1 MRFFVATFRLTI
13 LDYRDI
19 IKLYCHTNQWQF
31 VHSVGCADITQK
43 TPKTANL
50 RRIAMQ
56 LSLVPRQQHQFEV
69 SGGITASVFPE
80 VELMLMSSSELQN
93 ALKFVSN
100 RKNMDR
106 YHSVIDF
113 LFCEIFQEYR
123 RPCMRFYKG
132 RGRQL
137 RETATQEEIE
147 NFGKALVRAIEIAYA
162 RFSEKRAASWS
173 ALRTE
178 VLRSVA

>member
-1 MRFFVATFRLTI
+1 
-13 LDYRDI
+13 
-19 IKLYCHTNQWQF
+19 
-31 VHSVGCADITQK
+31 
-43 TPKTANL
+43 
-50 RRIAMQ
+50 
-56 LSLVPRQQHQFEV
+56 
-69 SGGITASVFPE
+69 
-80 VELMLMSSSELQN
+80 
-93 ALKFVSN
+93 
-100 RKNMDR
+100 
-106 YHSVIDF
+106 
-113 LFCEIFQEYR
+113 
-123 RPCMRFYKG
+123 MRFYKG

>member
-1 MRFFVATFRLTI
+1 LRL
-13 LDYRDI
+13 
-19 IKLYCHTNQWQF
+19 F
-31 VHSVGCADITQK
+31 VHYVGSAQIARNKPTK
-43 TPKTANL
+43 PFKS
-50 RRIAMQ
+50 RRIAMRM
-56 LSLVPRQQHQFEV
+56 SLVVRQSQQLKV

-80 VELMLMSSSELQN
+80 VELMLMDSSDLQN

-123 RPCMRFYKG
+123 RPCLLFYKG
-132 RGRQL
+132 KGRQL
-137 RETATQEEIE
+137 REMATQEEIAH
-147 NFGKALVRAIEIAYA
+147 FGKILVRTIEIAYA
-162 RFSEKRAASWS
+162 RFSEKRASSWS
-173 ALRTE
+173 AVRTE